1 MIPSSF
7 LYLELLFMHVT
18 INRNITILIGSVYIL
33 NRSKYELVY
42 ELYFCIIDKR
52 MKY

>member
-7 LYLELLFMHVT
+7 LYLELLFMHVM

-33 NRSKYELVY
+33 RSKYELVY
-42 ELYFCIIDKR
+42 EFYFCIIDKR